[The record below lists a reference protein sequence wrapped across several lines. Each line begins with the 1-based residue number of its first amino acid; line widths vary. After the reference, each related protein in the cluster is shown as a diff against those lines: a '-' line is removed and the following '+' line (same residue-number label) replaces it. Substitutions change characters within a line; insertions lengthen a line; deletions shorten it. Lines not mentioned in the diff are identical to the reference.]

1 VHNASCEVCTP
12 AIFLISCFAAA
23 LLLLYCC
30 FAAALLLLYL
40 NFLKCASEGVHN
52 ACYVKSARL
61 RVPESLR
68 ALFLVSGFTAALLLL
83 YCCFTQEFQSVAS
96 Q

>member
-1 VHNASCEVCTP
+1 
-12 AIFLISCFAAA
+12 
-23 LLLLYCC
+23 
-30 FAAALLLLYL
+30 LLLLYL
-40 NFLKCASEGVHN
+40 HFFKCAGEGVHN

-83 YCCFTQEFQSVAS
+83 YCCFTAALLRVQESLRAPFLVSGFAAALLLLYCCFTQEFQSVAS